1 MTESADIKEFC
12 VLCKEPF
19 KLILDTE
26 EADKLYQEHLKRMMI
41 LLGYALLNVCDN
53 CAFNH
58 SDMISDLM
66 ENASE
71 RIN

>member
-1 MTESADIKEFC
+1 MIESTDIKKFC
-12 VLCKEPF
+12 VLCNKPLKF
-19 KLILDTE
+19 ILDTE
-26 EADKLYQEHLKRMMI
+26 EADKLYQEHLERMMI
-41 LLGYALLNVCDN
+41 LVGYALLNVCDN

-58 SDMISDLM
+58 SDMISDFM